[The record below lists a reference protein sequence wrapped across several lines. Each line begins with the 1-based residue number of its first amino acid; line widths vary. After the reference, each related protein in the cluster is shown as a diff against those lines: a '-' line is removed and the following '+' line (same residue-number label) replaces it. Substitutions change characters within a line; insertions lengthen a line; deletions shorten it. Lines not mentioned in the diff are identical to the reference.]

1 MSLPPD
7 FDKLIP
13 PPTEINDAHKNYT
26 FGATTAM
33 MGSIGTVCVLVRLSI
48 RYRSRSFGP
57 DDYAIIPATVLFL
70 AWCIMASYLCLNAG
84 VGKPLWEITVDQF
97 SMWIRGQSAS
107 LWLYPAMSG
116 SIRISVLLFFRR
128 IFGIDRTTNKIILV
142 LLGLQA
148 AYIITFSITPA
159 FICKN
164 FGDSVTFFDF
174 GTHCSQ
180 KYFANIQ
187 TAMYT
192 FSLAFD
198 VVLFSL
204 PVYPMFKLQMNKQH
218 RVKVLFIF
226 MCGIIT
232 TVPAAYKLAVS
243 VKEWAHPLSADDP
256 FRKYQMYYIVP
267 GQYDVYGETFWIPST
282 LEPTLAI
289 IATSLPAFR
298 HGIAQLNKAPLAPP
312 ESLGTAQGPI
322 KKEKVGRGGRL

>member
-1 MSLPPD
+1 
-7 FDKLIP
+7 
-13 PPTEINDAHKNYT
+13 
-26 FGATTAM
+26 
-33 MGSIGTVCVLVRLSI
+33 
-48 RYRSRSFGP
+48 
-57 DDYAIIPATVLFL
+57 
-70 AWCIMASYLCLNAG
+70 
-84 VGKPLWEITVDQF
+84 
-97 SMWIRGQSAS
+97 
-107 LWLYPAMSG
+107 MSG

-226 MCGIIT
+226 MCGIMCAAL
-232 TVPAAYKLAVS
+232 TVGCIFGVC
-243 VKEWAHPLSADDP
+243 
-256 FRKYQMYYIVP
+256 
-267 GQYDVYGETFWIPST
+267 
-282 LEPTLAI
+282 
-289 IATSLPAFR
+289 
-298 HGIAQLNKAPLAPP
+298 
-312 ESLGTAQGPI
+312 
-322 KKEKVGRGGRL
+322 